1 MNESLV
7 ELIDVHRRYAGTV
20 AALRGVTLSIEPGE
34 LVGIVG
40 PSGSGKSTMLHLM
53 GTLDRPDAGR
63 VRIDGQDVT
72 ELDDRKLSRL
82 RARTIGFVFQQFHLP
97 TGVPAVDAVADGL
110 VYAGV
115 PRATRRERAAR
126 VLERLGLGHRLG
138 HRPDQLSGGEQ
149 QRVAVAR
156 ACVGSPALLL
166 ADEPTGNLDSAAGD
180 ELVEVLFDL
189 CAQGTAVVVV
199 THNLDL
205 AGQLP
210 RRVEVKDGL
219 VREDRLTEVR

>member
-1 MNESLV
+1 MNAPLV
-7 ELIDVHRRYAGTV
+7 ELVDVHRTYGAAV
-20 AALRGVTLSIEPGE
+20 AALRGVTLSVEPGE

-72 ELDDRKLSRL
+72 QLDDRKLSRL

-110 VYAGV
+110 VYADA
-115 PRATRRERAAR
+115 PRSTRRERAAR
-126 VLERLGLGHRLG
+126 ILDRLGLGHRLG

-156 ACVGSPALLL
+156 ACVGEPALLL

-189 CAQGTAVVVV
+189 CARGTAVVVV
-199 THNLDL
+199 THNLEL

-219 VREDRLTEVR
+219 VRDDRRMGVA